1 MVDGEVSHDTI
12 TRFLSGREFTPKDL
26 WREVNPVIR
35 QIERDDGG

>member
-12 TRFLSGREFTPKDL
+12 PRFLSVREFTSKDL